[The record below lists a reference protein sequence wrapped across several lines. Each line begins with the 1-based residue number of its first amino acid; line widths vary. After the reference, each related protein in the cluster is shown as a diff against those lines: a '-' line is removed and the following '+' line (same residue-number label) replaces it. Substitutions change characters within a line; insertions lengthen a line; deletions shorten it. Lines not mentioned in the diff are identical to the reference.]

1 MLPNK
6 NIILRFPPAASSSNS
21 SSSTL
26 TSSSSIGI
34 IDQAEETYQL
44 LELPPEILKQ
54 VESLKGKEK
63 ELGGGSGAG
72 GAVFPLTIKGRPS
85 DDAVL
90 CTPTTTFQLRTVGI
104 SNSLLVCRTPQTQS
118 TANDDRS
125 SSTPLA
131 SDRPT
136 LQLRDTCHQILECV
150 PIAANLERIRT
161 ILRDSAWEGL
171 GSSSTSLGKRKRG
184 QKAENGNCNGK
195 GGRAGRTWTR
205 DQLASVIQASDAEL
219 ERGLKERN
227 VVEVEGRMLL
237 LPPKALKELLTLLLS
252 LLTIHHTHPSSPNIA
267 PAKAI
272 IDALT
277 NEYDVPSQLCRPVLN
292 LFGEHELS
300 APRSPTSEAHQQQ
313 AEEKKEEEEEEE
325 EWKADV
331 QAIVRQV
338 GNGLL
343 IGVKDRRSDEFV
355 EEWKAEVGDMW
366 ADNVDLKLLEG
377 EHLLTPPP
385 ASISSF
391 TSPSPLITHFP
402 LSQLP
407 LNPAQR
413 FADLFLTRAR
423 WRPEEILPFLKG
435 LTRDGDTKER
445 DKLVQKFV
453 RVVKEGG
460 KDGGAWWYPRRTG

>member
-1 MLPNK
+1 MLPAK
-6 NIILRFPPAASSSNS
+6 NVTLRFPPAASSSTS
-21 SSSTL
+21 MSTG
-26 TSSSSIGI
+26 IGI
-34 IDQAEETYQL
+34 TDQAEETYQL

-54 VESLKGKEK
+54 VESLKGKGK
-63 ELGGGSGAG
+63 DKDINGGG
-72 GAVFPLTIKGRPS
+72 VFPLTIKGRPS

-104 SNSLLVCRTPQTQS
+104 SNSLLVCRTPKQS
-118 TANDDRS
+118 TTVTPATANGES
-125 SSTPLA
+125 SSSSSP
-131 SDRPT
+131 SNRPT
-136 LQLRDTCHQILECV
+136 LELRDTCHQILECV

-171 GSSSTSLGKRKRG
+171 GSEHSSLGKRKRAHIASDEKG
-184 QKAENGNCNGK
+184 TAKGK
-195 GGRAGRTWTR
+195 GKGKGRTWTR
-205 DQLASVIQASDAEL
+205 EQLASVIQASEAEL

-227 VVEVEGRMLL
+227 VVEVEGRMLF
-237 LPPKALKELLTLLLS
+237 LPPKPLKELLTLLLS
-252 LLTIHHTHPSSPNIA
+252 LLTIHHTSPSTPDVA
-267 PAKAI
+267 PSKTI
-272 IDALT
+272 IDALKD
-277 NEYDVPSQLCRPVLN
+277 EHDVPSSLCRPVLS
-292 LFGEHELS
+292 LFGRLS
-300 APRSPTSEAHQQQ
+300 SADKSVNEQAAQA
-313 AEEKKEEEEEEE
+313 AEEVDAEV
-325 EWKADV
+325 WKADV
-331 QAIVRQV
+331 EAMVRQV

-343 IGVKDRRSDEFV
+343 IGSEDRRSDEFI
-355 EEWKAEVGDMW
+355 EDWKSEVGEMW
-366 ADNVDLKLLEG
+366 ADSVDLKLLEG

-413 FADLFLTRAR
+413 FADLFLTRPR

-435 LTRDGDTKER
+435 LSRDGDTKER

-453 RVVKEGG
+453 RVVRE